1 MQKAIIVYEVFKN
14 GAAAKDGR
22 LRPGDQLLEVSKVV
36 ALSSFLTNLRIK
48 IRAIWLICVII
59 CV

>member
-22 LRPGDQLLEVSKVV
+22 LRLGDQVLEVSKVNN
-36 ALSSFLTNLRIK
+36 T
-48 IRAIWLICVII
+48 II
-59 CV
+59 AVN